1 MIDSQV
7 GRVGY
12 NHRISNKRK
21 WNNCFIKNNHEILLD
36 LTDFAVPEQPAD
48 NLMVAISQP
57 WYNGS
62 HTMAAKPIKSLELH
76 YTMIQF
82 LIIGII
88 TSHVACAEGN
98 ENIKLIL
105 DEISQKN
112 LVNNVKYFTSLYWA
126 DLYFV

>member
-12 NHRISNKRK
+12 NHCISNKRK
-21 WNNCFIKNNHEILLD
+21 WNNRFIKNNHEILLD
-36 LTDFAVPEQPAD
+36 LTVQEQPAD

-62 HTMAAKPIKSLELH
+62 HTMAAKPIKSLKLH

-98 ENIKLIL
+98 ENIKLIW

-126 DLYFV
+126 DLYLV